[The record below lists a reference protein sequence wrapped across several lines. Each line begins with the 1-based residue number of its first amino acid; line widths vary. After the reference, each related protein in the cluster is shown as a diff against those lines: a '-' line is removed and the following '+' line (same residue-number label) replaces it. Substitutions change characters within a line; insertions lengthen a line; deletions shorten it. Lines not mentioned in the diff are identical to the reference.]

1 MFHSIENRSHQCLPW
16 INLRMR
22 IENFPIDYVFDG
34 HRLGLISSTYHDFKS
49 RWIFDSTHSNIKL
62 TMAKDGFRRWKI
74 KTYSFQALPLPFIDG
89 DTVG

>member
-22 IENFPIDYVFDG
+22 IENFPIDFFDG

-49 RWIFDSTHSNIKL
+49 RWIFDRNRLHELKRVFIPRIIL
-62 TMAKDGFRRWKI
+62 TSSER
-74 KTYSFQALPLPFIDG
+74 SFPLSYEGGSFLF
-89 DTVG
+89 V